1 MQPKH
6 EVIGNKNFNKDLE
19 YCTCI
24 KFYIVSLIFHPL
36 PSMRACP
43 FEFSLWQMHWFLM
56 RLLPQF
62 QFWCV
67 RKPLYGLRNTVALL
81 LAWLSSYWGRSAL
94 YFLVP
99 SGASWH
105 RAVCTSFLI
114 LPPCTRHPSQL
125 NMTTFA
131 CAASFCSWSWQ
142 RVNPAV
148 SYTTPV
154 FIFSIN
160 TNKPLSF
167 LSKQKTAILNLPL
180 TSQQKTEICS
190 NDNLK
195 LLKLISPTASSRVLG
210 QIILVL
216 VYIIYH

>member
-99 SGASWH
+99 SGGKLAQSCMYQFSHITPLYQASLPVKH
-105 RAVCTSFLI
+105 DHICLCSFFLQLI
-114 LPPCTRHPSQL
+114 LTEGQPSREL
-125 NMTTFA
+125 HYSCF
-131 CAASFCSWSWQ
+131 
-142 RVNPAV
+142 
-148 SYTTPV
+148 Y
-154 FIFSIN
+154 
-160 TNKPLSF
+160 
-167 LSKQKTAILNLPL
+167 ILHKY
-180 TSQQKTEICS
+180 Q
-190 NDNLK
+190 
-195 LLKLISPTASSRVLG
+195 
-210 QIILVL
+210 
-216 VYIIYH
+216 